1 MVINESAHREGITT
15 LNEYASHNK
24 VSKYRKQ
31 KLTDLKGG
39 RDISTILIRDCNNQG
54 EDHMNI
60 IVTTSLFLQRTSQ

>member
-1 MVINESAHREGITT
+1 MVINESTHGEGITS
-15 LNEYASHNK
+15 LNEYAPHNK

-54 EDHMNI
+54 EDHMNV
-60 IVTTSLFLQRTSQ
+60 IVNTSLFSGRTSQ